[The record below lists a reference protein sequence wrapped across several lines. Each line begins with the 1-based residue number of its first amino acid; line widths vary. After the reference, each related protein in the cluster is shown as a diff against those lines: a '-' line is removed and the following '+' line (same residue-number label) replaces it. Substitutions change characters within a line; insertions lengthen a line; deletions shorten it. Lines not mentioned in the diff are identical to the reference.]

1 MKVEAVLEAVP
12 SMFAGAMRADTC
24 LGAAIRAAIDA
35 LKASTGG
42 KLHVR
47 ANHGLAWPACSSCM
61 HVPYL
66 RLRKDRP
73 KVSQLSPGAPL
84 INKLVH
90 PRSLMFDLVCVS
102 CHWQK
107 GLALLLICN
116 EREFIL

>member
-47 ANHGLAWPACSSCM
+47 ANRGLAWPACSSCM